1 MLNLS
6 CIAIILQNDKYLF
19 KEPCT
24 EGTRRQSHIF
34 RLQTESGSR
43 GCLKRGWD
51 LKACDQQNVC
61 RPTYSGKLIKQINN
75 ESGCSSD
82 IIACFPRKKITSVF
96 LSYPGPAYFP
106 IQYRMYL
113 VLCFFF
119 FVTCVSFLIQ
129 ACLSICY
136 ESVSFQLGWMTNSCM
151 LVFKNHKSTP
161 IQHLTVVLPFLCHE
175 MLVSDV
181 L

>member
-61 RPTYSGKLIKQINN
+61 RPTYSGTLIKQINN
-75 ESGCSSD
+75 ESGCSND

-106 IQYRMYL
+106 IQYRMHL
-113 VLCFFF
+113 VLCFVFF
-119 FVTCVSFLIQ
+119 RDSSHFRNTAI
-129 ACLSICY
+129 
-136 ESVSFQLGWMTNSCM
+136 TNSGRR
-151 LVFKNHKSTP
+151 
-161 IQHLTVVLPFLCHE
+161 VVLEGGVCFYFTSATE
-175 MLVSDV
+175 KKNSYMY
-181 L
+181 